1 MDTPTQ
7 DWSMPAEGRDH
18 ARAAERSRR
27 AGTGDWSIQEIARIA
42 NTTSRTLRHYDE
54 VGLVTPSRVGEN
66 GYRYYDRDA
75 LVRLQRVLML
85 REMGLGIPAII
96 DMLADQG
103 DDVTALESHL
113 VWLGLEQERLARQI
127 ASVQR
132 TIEERKGGEQIMAK
146 DMPHAMFDGF
156 DHTVFREEVEERWG
170 REAYD
175 RSGSWWGSKTDAEK
189 AEWKAAQAALQSD
202 WVALASQQDADP
214 RGEPAQSLARR
225 QYDGL
230 AGIPGTPGYSTGGP
244 TKEYFIGL
252 GELYVDDARFAAN
265 YGGAEN
271 AAFVRDAMRAYAER
285 ELS

>member
-1 MDTPTQ
+1 VGGMDTTTQ
-7 DWSMPAEGRDH
+7 
-18 ARAAERSRR
+18 
-27 AGTGDWSIQEIARIA
+27 DWSIQEIARIA

-54 VGLVTPSRVGEN
+54 VGLVRPSRVGEN
-66 GYRYYDRDA
+66 GHRHYDRDA

-85 REMGLGIPAII
+85 REMGLGIPAIAE
-96 DMLADQG
+96 MLADQS

-127 ASVQR
+127 ASVKR

-175 RSGSWWGSKTDAEK
+175 RSESWWGSKSDAEK
-189 AEWKAAQAALQSD
+189 AAWKAAQSALQSD
-202 WVALASQQDADP
+202 WAAAAVEAAAGGAEPS
-214 RGEPAQSLARR
+214 GEAAQLLARR
-225 QYDGL
+225 QFDSL

-244 TKEYFIGL
+244 TEEYFIGL

-271 AAFVRDAMRAYAER
+271 AAFVRDAMRVYAER

>member
-1 MDTPTQ
+1 MDATQ
-7 DWSMPAEGRDH
+7 ARDWGIA
-18 ARAAERSRR
+18 
-27 AGTGDWSIQEIARIA
+27 EIARIA

-54 VGLVTPSRVGEN
+54 VGLVPPSRVGEN

-85 REMGLGIPAII
+85 REMGLGIPAIAEL
-96 DMLADQG
+96 LADQG
-103 DDVTALESHL
+103 DDVRALESHL

-132 TIEERKGGEQIMAK
+132 TIDERKGGDQIMAK

-175 RSGSWWGSKTDAEK
+175 RSDSWWGSKSDAEK
-189 AEWKAAQAALQSD
+189 AEWKAAQSALQSD
-202 WVALASQQDADP
+202 WAAAATSGVDPEGAAAQLLAQ
-214 RGEPAQSLARR
+214 R
-225 QYDGL
+225 QFDGL
-230 AGIPGTPGYSTGGP
+230 ADIPGTPGYSTGGP

-252 GELYVDDARFAAN
+252 GELYVDDARFAAH
-265 YGGAEN
+265 YGGAAN

-285 ELS
+285 KLS